1 MIYFKTNSELL
12 ADPDFKGQI
21 EIDSKGNS
29 HWFSHEDYENMDQ
42 GDTTGY
48 VLKTVQNTKSKKQ
61 EQLDLDEYK
70 HWQNAGRAQDPKTM
84 FDTESVVSLGDE
96 RLGPGDYYNE
106 DFTMDE
112 YDG

>member
-1 MIYFKTNSELL
+1 MNLELL

-48 VLKTVQNTKSKKQ
+48 VPKTVRNTKSKKQ
-61 EQLDLDEYK
+61 EQLDLAEYK
-70 HWQNAGRAQDPKTM
+70 RWQNAQDPKTM
-84 FDTESVVSLGDE
+84 FDSESVVSLRDE
-96 RLGPGDYYNE
+96 GLGPGDYYNE